1 MAQAA
6 EVRNLEPT
14 DYNVVAISSWEV
26 ITISK
31 TQENITRPT
40 VIHKDTMPVWIKWK
54 ERSMPS
60 ETTLANELD
69 LDTTIS
75 ELSKEQKRQITDHLE
90 FLETT
95 LVTTVTRLAE

>member
-1 MAQAA
+1 
-6 EVRNLEPT
+6 
-14 DYNVVAISSWEV
+14 
-26 ITISK
+26 
-31 TQENITRPT
+31 
-40 VIHKDTMPVWIKWK
+40 
-54 ERSMPS
+54 MPS